1 MTITILSDAAKPNE
15 PAIQQQPISFDE
27 FLARYGRDNRYELI
41 DGEVFDLEPTGSH
54 EEVAALITTKLCVQI
69 DEKDL
74 PWFVLQR
81 GILRPSNTGMTA
93 FRPDVA
99 AIDRTELTKE
109 MLWADQSILT
119 LGSSIKFVAEVVSSN
134 WQNDYSRKVEDYAV
148 LGIPEY
154 WIADHAGLG
163 GTRHIG
169 KPKQPTLSIC
179 TLVNGEYEIQ
189 QLRGNQSIV
198 SLTFPDLKLTA
209 EQVLMAGRSVG

>member
-1 MTITILSDAAKPNE
+1 MTLALDQP
-15 PAIQQQPISFDE
+15 IQQKPLSFDE
-27 FLARYGRDNRYELI
+27 FLARYGGDNRYELI
-41 DGEVFDLEPTGSH
+41 DGEVFDLEPTGPH
-54 EEVAALITTKLCVQI
+54 EEVAAFVTAKVCVEI
-69 DEKDL
+69 DRTGL

-81 GILRPSNTGMTA
+81 GLLRPSNMGMTA

-99 AIDRTELTKE
+99 VVARDELTKE
-109 MLWADQSILT
+109 LLWSDQSILT

-134 WQNDYSRKVEDYAV
+134 WQNDYARKVEDYAV

-154 WIADHAGLG
+154 WIADYAGNG

-179 TLVNGEYEIQ
+179 TLVDGEYEIQ
-189 QLRGNQSIV
+189 QFRGNQTIV

-209 EQVLMAGRSVG
+209 EQVLRAGR

>member
-1 MTITILSDAAKPNE
+1 MTL
-15 PAIQQQPISFDE
+15 AIDQPIQKQPLSFDE
-27 FLARYGRDNRYELI
+27 FLARYGGDNRYELI
-41 DGEVFDLEPTGSH
+41 DGEVFDLEPTGPH
-54 EEVAALITTKLCVQI
+54 EEVAAFITAKVCVQI
-69 DEKDL
+69 DGTGL

-81 GILRPSNTGMTA
+81 GLLRPSNMGMTA

-99 AIDRTELTKE
+99 VVDRDELTKE
-109 MLWADQSILT
+109 LLWSDQSILT

-134 WQNDYSRKVEDYAV
+134 WQNDYARKVEDYAV

-154 WIADHAGLG
+154 WIADYAGLG

-179 TLVNGEYEIQ
+179 TLVDGEYEIHQ
-189 QLRGNQSIV
+189 FRGNQTIA

-209 EQVLMAGRSVG
+209 EQVLRAGR

>member
-1 MTITILSDAAKPNE
+1 MIIAIDQP
-15 PAIQQQPISFDE
+15 IQQKPLSFDE
-27 FLARYGRDNRYELI
+27 FITRYGGDNRYELI

-54 EEVAALITTKLCVQI
+54 VREASLQEIEVAAFITAKICVQI
-69 DEKDL
+69 DRTGL

-81 GILRPSNTGMTA
+81 GILRPSNIGMTA

-99 AIDRTELTKE
+99 VINQDELTKE
-109 MLWADQSILT
+109 LLWSDQSILT

-134 WQNDYSRKVEDYAV
+134 WQNDYARKVEDYAV

-154 WIADHAGLG
+154 WIADYAGLG
-163 GTRHIG
+163 GTLHIG

-179 TLVNGEYEIQ
+179 TLVNGEYDIQ
-189 QLRGNQSIV
+189 KLRGNQTIV

-209 EQVLMAGRSVG
+209 EKVLRAGR